1 MKTSICASGIFLLL
15 GSVSFAAEQPVN
27 LQQLPPAVR
36 QTAAEQS
43 KGATV
48 RGYTK
53 EVEHGQTRYEVA
65 TVKDG
70 KTRDVEMD
78 ANGNVTEVE
87 QEVSLDSIPA
97 SARTALQKAA
107 ASGKITKV
115 ESVTSGS
122 KVNYEATIR
131 TGKRHIEIQVDSN
144 GQRQKED

>member
-1 MKTSICASGIFLLL
+1 MKISTCATGLFLLL
-15 GSVSFAAEQPVN
+15 GSLSFAAERPVK

-43 KGATV
+43 KGAAV

-53 EVEHGQTRYEVA
+53 EVENGQTRYEVA

-97 SARTALQKAA
+97 AARTALQKAA
-107 ASGKITKV
+107 GSGKITKV

-122 KVNYEATIR
+122 KVNYEATIH
-131 TGKRHIEIQVDSN
+131 TGKRHSEIQVDSN

>member
-1 MKTSICASGIFLLL
+1 MLL
-15 GSVSFAAEQPVN
+15 GSLSFAAEQPVK

-122 KVNYEATIR
+122 KVNYEATIH